1 MTDNNQTTAQ
11 QTAGSANPARI
22 TRPFTEPGT
31 AGSMLL
37 PQVVENIT
45 AGIVIT
51 NAEDVVQYA
60 NRYFCEQSGYDLEEI
75 LGNNASLFLS
85 EKTPQKVYQN
95 LWATI
100 KAGKEWQGE
109 LLVRRK
115 NGKLYREFNCI
126 FPVLDDQGLLLGYFA
141 LKKEMVRRQI
151 GGNGVGGISRTTDP
165 LTGFLNRSTFY
176 TRLDQAIKRKL
187 EGGDIA
193 DTLIVA
199 YLDID
204 RFHIFNEV
212 IGHTLADGLIAE
224 IANRIGQVVRQG
236 DILARIGGDEFAILF
251 EHASDEANCTTLIN
265 RVLQQIRQPIITPQR
280 ELVATVSIGLAN
292 YPRDGEDPASLL
304 NNARVAMRI
313 AKQKGGDNF
322 CFSQPLRKPI
332 TIDQLNL
339 ASQLRFAVER
349 NELVLHYQPQI
360 SLVSGEIIGVEA
372 LVRWNRPGFGM
383 VPPGVFIPIAEETG
397 LIVSIGEWVLQETII
412 QAIAWQR
419 EGLPPMKVAV
429 NLAANHFY
437 NSELPSLIDRLLDEN
452 DIEPHLIEL
461 ELTESTMMRNIS
473 QGTRIVNQLK
483 AKGVC
488 LSLDDFGTGH
498 ASLACLSQFPIDLLK
513 IDWSFV
519 TDVTSNPTNA
529 LIVAAT
535 VAMAHKLGKNV
546 IAEGVETEAQ
556 MAFLRRL
563 NCDQMQGFLF
573 SKPRPSE
580 EIGVMLK
587 EGQCWQFKEEEKG
600 KKHLLL
606 VDDDRLV
613 VRGLRRAFYRSDYQV
628 HTATSGEEA
637 LAIMATT
644 SVQVIISDQLMPG
657 MTGIELLSR
666 VKKIYPDAVRI
677 ILSGYAELATVTE
690 AINHG
695 EVWKYL
701 MKPWSDDLLRQVVQE
716 AFRHR
721 EKAD

>member
-37 PQVVENIT
+37 TQVVENIT

-60 NRYFCEQSGYDLEEI
+60 NRRFCEQSGYDLEEI

-85 EKTPQKVYQN
+85 EETLQKVYQN

-115 NGKLYREFNCI
+115 NGELYRELNCI
-126 FPVLDDQGLLLGYFA
+126 SPVLDDHGLLLGYFA

-151 GGNGVGGISRTTDP
+151 GGNGVESISRTTDP
-165 LTGFLNRSTFY
+165 LTGLLNRSTFY
-176 TRLDQAIKRKL
+176 TRVDQAIERKL
-187 EGGDIA
+187 EGGDNV

-204 RFHIFNEV
+204 RFHTFNEV
-212 IGHTLADGLIAE
+212 IGHTLADGLMAE
-224 IANRIGQVVRQG
+224 IANRIGQVVRRN

-251 EHASDEANCTTLIN
+251 EYASDEASCTTLIN
-265 RVLQQIRQPIITPQR
+265 RVLQQIRQPIVTQQR

-292 YPRDGEDPASLL
+292 YPRDGKDTASLL
-304 NNARVAMRI
+304 NNAHVAMRI
-313 AKQKGGDNF
+313 AKQEGGDNF
-322 CFSQPLRKPI
+322 CFSQPLSKPI
-332 TIDQLNL
+332 TIDQLDL

-360 SLVSGEIIGVEA
+360 SLVSGEIVGVEA
-372 LVRWNRPGFGM
+372 LVRWNRPGFGV

-397 LIVSIGEWVLQETII
+397 LIVSMSEWVLQEAII
-412 QAIAWQR
+412 QALAWQR

-437 NSELPSLIDRLLDEN
+437 NPQLPSLIDRLLDEHGL
-452 DIEPHLIEL
+452 EPHLLEL

-473 QGTRIVNQLK
+473 QGIQIVNQLK

-498 ASLACLSQFPIDLLK
+498 SSLARLSQFPIDLLK
-513 IDWSFV
+513 IDRSFV
-519 TDVTSNPTNA
+519 TDVTINPTNA
-529 LIVAAT
+529 SIVAAT
-535 VAMAHKLGKNV
+535 VAMTHKLGKNV

-563 NCDQMQGFLF
+563 HCDQMQGFLF

-580 EIGVMLK
+580 EIGVMLR
-587 EGQCWQFKEEEKG
+587 EGQRWQFKDEEKG
-600 KKHLLL
+600 QKHLLL

-613 VRGLRRAFYRSDYQV
+613 VRGLRRVFYRSDYQV

-644 SVQVIISDQLMPG
+644 PVQVIISDQLMPG
-657 MTGIELLSR
+657 MTGIQLLGR
-666 VKKIYPDAVRI
+666 VKRIYPDAVRI

-716 AFRHR
+716 AFRHW